1 MKVIKA
7 PNFVVLLQKCVTKRK
22 KLGLVMLELKIISD
36 SVYEDLFLGFPP
48 HKSNFFFLVWKFNA
62 SFTSL

>member
-1 MKVIKA
+1 MEVIKA

-36 SVYEDLFLGFPP
+36 SVYKDLFLGFPP
-48 HKSNFFFLVWKFNA
+48 HKSNLFF
-62 SFTSL
+62 